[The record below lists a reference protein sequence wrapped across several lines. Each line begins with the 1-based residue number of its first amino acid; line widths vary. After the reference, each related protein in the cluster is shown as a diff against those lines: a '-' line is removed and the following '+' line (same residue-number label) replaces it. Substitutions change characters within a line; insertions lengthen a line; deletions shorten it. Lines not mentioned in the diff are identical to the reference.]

1 MPFAGFPERALV
13 FYEGLLADN
22 TKAYWTDHKAVYDE
36 CVAAPLRAL
45 LDELGPEFGEA
56 KVFRPYRDV
65 RFSKDKTP
73 YKTQAAALVQ
83 DGTDV
88 GQGLYLALSA
98 DGLEVGGGFHHAAP
112 DQVQRLR
119 EAVADDPG
127 GAALSDVLEGLRAEG
142 WSVDGEQLVRV
153 PRPWDRDHPRADLL
167 RTKTVTA
174 LRRYG
179 PEDWLHTRE
188 ALHRVAADWRRID
201 PLMIWL
207 RDHVGPSR
215 AAPRPRR

>member
-22 TKAYWTDHKAVYDE
+22 TRAYWSDHKAVYDE
-36 CVAAPLRAL
+36 CVAAL

-73 YKTQAAALVQ
+73 YKTQAAAVVQ
-83 DGTDV
+83 DATDV

-119 EAVADDPG
+119 EAVAHDPG
-127 GAALSDVLEGLRAEG
+127 GAALGDVVEGLRAEG
-142 WSVDGEQLVRV
+142 WHVGGRAARAGAPAVG
-153 PRPWDRDHPRADLL
+153 PRPPAGRAAAD
-167 RTKTVTA
+167 
-174 LRRYG
+174 
-179 PEDWLHTRE
+179 EDPHGGAAVRARGL
-188 ALHRVAADWRRID
+188 ALHARGA
-201 PLMIWL
+201 
-207 RDHVGPSR
+207 
-215 AAPRPRR
+215 RPRRGGLAADQPADDLAA